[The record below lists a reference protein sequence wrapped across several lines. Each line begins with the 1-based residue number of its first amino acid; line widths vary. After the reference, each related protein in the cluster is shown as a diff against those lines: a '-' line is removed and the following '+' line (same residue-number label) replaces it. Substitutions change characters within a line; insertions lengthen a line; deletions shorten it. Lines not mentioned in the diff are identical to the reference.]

1 MTLST
6 VADGASVLFFL
17 EVVLVGP
24 EGELIVAFCVVVPP
38 RRAEL
43 TNRGVE
49 LFIRPRIDG
58 LMHSVSLVI
67 HTSQEEV
74 MLLTIPN
81 EEYWDQKLALHYQ
94 YYYSAGEEHPRVDS
108 FERVNSQSKYKERI
122 W

>member
-1 MTLST
+1 M
-6 VADGASVLFFL
+6 ADGASVLFFL

-24 EGELIVAFCVVVPP
+24 EGELIVTFCVVVPP

-58 LMHSVSLVI
+58 LTHSVPLVI

-74 MLLTIPN
+74 TYDSERGVLGSEAGPSLSILLLCRRGAS
-81 EEYWDQKLALHYQ
+81 E
-94 YYYSAGEEHPRVDS
+94 G
-108 FERVNSQSKYKERI
+108 
-122 W
+122 